1 MKTLIGVLAIAAALC
16 FAFQVP
22 SWIPLLALYAAMWGL
37 LIWHLGSRP
46 DPDSRPAP
54 WPAGVGEGDPV
65 RYAVDALTPPPAP
78 ERIEVVRP
86 SAVRAHVSTARR

>member
-46 DPDSRPAP
+46 DPDSRPVP
-54 WPAGVGEGDPV
+54 WLAGIQEGDPIH
-65 RYAVDALTPPPAP
+65 YAVDAITPPSLP
-78 ERIEVVRP
+78 EQIEAVHT
-86 SAVRAHVSTARR
+86 SAVRSHVSAMRR